1 MEAVI
6 APATRRRAK
15 LLSELKLLPVRE
27 QHLGELLRER
37 EAYER
42 SYENYEARLE
52 DARTF
57 ADMDRQLMADISII
71 QSALPPVKPIRPDKR
86 MNMAAGVLIG
96 LVLALGTGF
105 VFEFLRTGWD
115 TPEQVTAQ
123 LGIPVL
129 GSIRYQEQMKFGP
142 AISSNRQRH

>member
-1 MEAVI
+1 
-6 APATRRRAK
+6 
-15 LLSELKLLPVRE
+15 
-27 QHLGELLRER
+27 
-37 EAYER
+37 
-42 SYENYEARLE
+42 
-52 DARTF
+52 
-57 ADMDRQLMADISII
+57 
-71 QSALPPVKPIRPDKR
+71 

-142 AISSNRQRH
+142 AISSNRQRHER